1 MLGFTQ
7 KNRGITQ
14 TGHFQNQFCTI
25 WSISWFL
32 LFLSKIF
39 SDVIFKF
46 YDEFWY
52 FFNEKYKL
60 YCFFATYWSCSLHAI
75 LFTDKCVLI
84 YFKND
89 KYQYQIHVYQWKSD
103 LIQSTRMDLISLFGF
118 TNTSKV
124 EWNAH
129 YQIMKKVGI
138 LTDNQMLRWAL
149 DNVCKSR
156 GMSTLL
162 NDFFHFSIPS
172 WSEIQKLAHQITIA
186 NCANR
191 SMLSVLPVLLFCFPK
206 NWFDEI

>member
-1 MLGFTQ
+1 MILAVFIQ
-7 KNRGITQ
+7 NIFWCNFQILWRILILFQWKVQ
-14 TGHFQNQFCTI
+14 TV
-25 WSISWFL
+25 
-32 LFLSKIF
+32 LF
-39 SDVIFKF
+39 
-46 YDEFWY
+46 
-52 FFNEKYKL
+52 
-60 YCFFATYWSCSLHAI
+60 FFATYWSCSLHAI

-186 NCANR
+186 NHANIVR
-191 SMLSVLPVLLFCFPK
+191 ISVTSSTYFFPPKIDLTRFKKCRWQKLATLIRIRYYLAKYVML
-206 NWFDEI
+206 